1 MRRLQLIAILFAV
14 ALPVIAAEP
23 NPSVRQR
30 ELSEKLLVAMNVG
43 GNSSAMMDTMFAQI
57 EKQVVGAAGGPGKNA
72 DDIAEAK
79 DLFAA
84 FRERAR
90 KLDIAGLMRE
100 AQVRIYARHFSES
113 ELADLNAFYAT
124 PTGQKSIQ
132 IMPQL
137 IAEGMQAGIDNLA
150 PKIEALMAEVTEEQ
164 EMKRPW
170 RRTMKDMQTVAVA
183 IEAYQTD
190 QKDGT
195 YPPGDYAGLKAV
207 LQGEYEYLA
216 KLPEK
221 DMWGNP
227 YTYVVSED
235 RHHYRIVSSG
245 ADSNFEWDSR
255 RITPAKSGETT
266 ATRYSDR
273 LEDDLIYADGSF
285 IQLPAQAKPK
295 IKNEN

>member
-1 MRRLQLIAILFAV
+1 MRRLLLIAILVAV
-14 ALPVIAAEP
+14 ALPVTAAEP

-30 ELSEKLLVAMNVG
+30 ELAEKLLVAMNVG
-43 GNSSAMMDTMFAQI
+43 GNSSAMMDAMFAQI
-57 EKQVVGAAGGPGKNA
+57 EKQVVGAAGGPGKDA

-90 KLDIAGLMRE
+90 KLDIAGLLRE
-100 AQVRIYARHFSES
+100 AQVRIYARHFTES

-132 IMPQL
+132 VMPQL
-137 IAEGMQAGIDNLA
+137 IAEGMQAGIDNVS
-150 PKIEALMAEVTEEQ
+150 PKIEALMAEVTAEQ

-170 RRTMKDMQTVAVA
+170 RRTMIDMRTVATA

-190 QKDGT
+190 QEDGT
-195 YPPGDYAGLKAV
+195 YPAGDYAGLKAV
-207 LQGEYEYLA
+207 LQGDHAYLTRF
-216 KLPEK
+216 PEK

-227 YTYVVSED
+227 YAYVVSED
-235 RHHYRIVSSG
+235 RHHYRIISSG

-255 RITPAKSGETT
+255 RITPANPGETIT
-266 ATRYSDR
+266 TRYSDR
-273 LEDDLIYADGSF
+273 LEDDLIWADGSF
-285 IQLPAQAKPK
+285 VQLPTQAKPK
-295 IKNEN
+295 TK

>member
-30 ELSEKLLVAMNVG
+30 ELAEKLLVAIDVG
-43 GNSSAMMDTMFAQI
+43 GNSSAMMDSMFAQM
-57 EKQVVGAAGGPGKNA
+57 EKQVVEAAGGPGKNA
-72 DDIAEAK
+72 EDIAEAR

-90 KLDIAGLMRE
+90 KIDIAGLMRE
-100 AQVRIYARHFSES
+100 AQVRIYAKHFTES
-113 ELADLNAFYAT
+113 ELADLNTFYAT

-132 IMPQL
+132 VMPQL
-137 IAEGMQAGIDNLA
+137 LAEGMQAGIDNLA
-150 PKIEALMAEVTEEQ
+150 PKFTALMAEVVQEQ

-170 RRTMKDMQTVAVA
+170 RRTMNDMRTVATA

-190 QKDGT
+190 QEDGT
-195 YPPGDYAGLKAV
+195 YPAGDYAGLKAV
-207 LQGEYEYLA
+207 LQGDHDYLTRF
-216 KLPEK
+216 PEK

-227 YTYVVSED
+227 YAYVVSAD
-235 RHHYRIVSSG
+235 RHHYRIISSG

-255 RITPAKSGETT
+255 RITPAKAGEAVT
-266 ATRYSDR
+266 TRYSDH

-285 IQLPAQAKPK
+285 VQLPTQAKPK
-295 IKNEN
+295 TKKEN

>member
-1 MRRLQLIAILFAV
+1 MRRLLLIAILVAI

-30 ELSEKLLVAMNVG
+30 ELAEKLLVAMNVG

-57 EKQVVGAAGGPGKNA
+57 EKQVVGAAGGPGKDA

-79 DLFAA
+79 ELFAA

-90 KLDIAGLMRE
+90 KIDVAGLMRE
-100 AQVRIYARHFSES
+100 AQVRIYARHFTEG

-137 IAEGMQAGIDNLA
+137 IAEGMQAGIDNLS
-150 PKIEALMAEVTEEQ
+150 PKIEALMAEVTAEQ

-170 RRTMKDMQTVAVA
+170 RRTMIDMRTIATA

-190 QKDGT
+190 QEDGT
-195 YPPGDYAGLKAV
+195 YPAGDYAGLKAV
-207 LQGEYEYLA
+207 LQGDHGYLT
-216 KLPEK
+216 KFPEK

-227 YTYVVSED
+227 YAYVVSED

-255 RITPAKSGETT
+255 RITPAKPGETIT
-266 ATRYSDR
+266 TRYSDR
-273 LEDDLIYADGSF
+273 LEDDLIWADGSF
-285 IQLPAQAKPK
+285 VQLPTQAKPK
-295 IKNEN
+295 TKKEN

>member
-1 MRRLQLIAILFAV
+1 MRRLLLIAILVAV
-14 ALPVIAAEP
+14 ALPVTAAEP

-30 ELSEKLLVAMNVG
+30 ELAEKLLVAMNVG
-43 GNSSAMMDTMFAQI
+43 GNSSAMMDAMFAQI
-57 EKQVVGAAGGPGKNA
+57 EKQVVGAAGGPGKDA

-90 KLDIAGLMRE
+90 KLDIAGLLRE
-100 AQVRIYARHFSES
+100 AQVRIYARHFTES

-132 IMPQL
+132 VMPQL
-137 IAEGMQAGIDNLA
+137 IAEGMQAGIDNVS
-150 PKIEALMAEVTEEQ
+150 PKIEALMAEVTAEQ

-170 RRTMKDMQTVAVA
+170 RRTMIDMRTVATA

-190 QKDGT
+190 QEDGT
-195 YPPGDYAGLKAV
+195 YPAGDYAGLKAV
-207 LQGEYEYLA
+207 LQGDHAYLTRF
-216 KLPEK
+216 PEK

-227 YTYVVSED
+227 YAYVVSED
-235 RHHYRIVSSG
+235 RHHYRIISSG

-255 RITPAKSGETT
+255 RITPAKPGETIT
-266 ATRYSDR
+266 MRYSDR

-285 IQLPAQAKPK
+285 IQLPTQAKPK
-295 IKNEN
+295 TKKEN